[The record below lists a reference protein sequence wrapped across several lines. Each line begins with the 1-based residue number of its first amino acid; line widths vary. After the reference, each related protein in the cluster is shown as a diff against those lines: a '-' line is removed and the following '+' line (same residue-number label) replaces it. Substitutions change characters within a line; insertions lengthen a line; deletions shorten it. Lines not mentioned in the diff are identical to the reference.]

1 LEQEMTSVFLS
12 YAHGADSDAAERLF
26 IVLSAIQ
33 GIEPWMDKHSLPPGM
48 QWRPAI
54 RKAIREAEYFVAL
67 ISRRSSVGRGVRHS
81 ELDQAL
87 EILAE
92 WPPDHIYLI
101 PARLDDCQMPRDD
114 LSELTWI
121 DLFPDWDSGVKKL
134 CATLTSNL
142 QHASKKQ
149 ESAAEH
155 SSDFHYHYRI
165 GLVDLDIGLSNLK
178 GLAQSLNARQGF
190 FHFTCPELP
199 SVDAAVKTIMG
210 LKNLAVFAI
219 PSSFFAE
226 HPYLAVDLV
235 ACFTRYP
242 LAFVEEGLT
251 LSNHFSGPSDVD
263 ERFRFMSSD
272 RLYEFTKTAGCSF
285 EQGLVRILLGQLV
298 GFFTNIGYH
307 HETRGCPMDKCM
319 LRVDQVRSLE
329 AAQFCPEC
337 EEQLKPGDFRSA
349 CHALLSW
356 DPRA

>member
-1 LEQEMTSVFLS
+1 MTSVFLS
-12 YAHGADSDAAERLF
+12 YARTDSEAAEKLF
-26 IVLSAIQ
+26 NALCSVR
-33 GIEPWMDKHSLPPGM
+33 GIEPWIDKHSLLPGM
-48 QWRPAI
+48 KWRPAI

-67 ISRRSSVGRGVRHS
+67 ISSRSCVGRGVRHT

-87 EILAE
+87 EILTE

-114 LSELTWI
+114 LNEITWI
-121 DLFPDWDSGVKKL
+121 DLFPDWGSGVKKL
-134 CATLTSNL
+134 CTTLTRNS
-142 QHASKKQ
+142 KQ
-149 ESAAEH
+149 EQREGAAER
-155 SSDFHYHYRI
+155 SSEFEYHYRI

-178 GLAQSLNARQGF
+178 GLAHNLNTRQGF

-199 SVDAAVKTIMG
+199 SVNAAVKTIRG

-235 ACFTRYP
+235 ACFTKYP
-242 LAFVEEGLT
+242 LAFVQEGQT
-251 LSNHFSGPSDVD
+251 LFNYFSGPSDVD
-263 ERFRFMSSD
+263 ERFLFMSSD
-272 RLYEFTKTAGCSF
+272 RLYEFTKTAGCSL

-298 GFFTNIGYH
+298 AFFTNIGYH

-319 LRVDQVRSLE
+319 LRIDQVRSLE
-329 AAQFCPEC
+329 AAKFCPQC
-337 EEQLKPGDFRSA
+337 EEQLKPEDFRSA

-356 DPRA
+356 NPIV